1 MPAPLVAAHVRPSGT
16 DDHLPV
22 LFRLPEFLR
31 GVVLAA
37 DEHHVR
43 YLIWVFVSDQVLR
56 DFAMDI
62 SKLILCLLLYRAV
75 VF

>member
-1 MPAPLVAAHVRPSGT
+1 MPAPLVATHVRPGGT

-43 YLIWVFVSDQVLR
+43 YLIWVVEVSDQVL
-56 DFAMDI
+56 
-62 SKLILCLLLYRAV
+62 
-75 VF
+75 